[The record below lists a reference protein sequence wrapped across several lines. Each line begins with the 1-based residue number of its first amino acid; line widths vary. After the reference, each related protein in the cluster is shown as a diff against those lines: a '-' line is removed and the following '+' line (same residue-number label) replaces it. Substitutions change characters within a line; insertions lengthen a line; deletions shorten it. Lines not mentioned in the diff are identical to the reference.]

1 MEKNVGSILKQLR
14 KEKRLTL
21 KDLSEMTDLS
31 TSFLSQVERSKS
43 SITLQS
49 LSKISD
55 ALEVSRSYFFP
66 ESNQKDT
73 LIDKADGKGTDNEDT
88 NENFQIN
95 QANFI
100 YQSLSSSNIANP
112 LYEPMLVIL
121 FPNNYKNLTSTHRGQ
136 EFVYVLEGVLTVV
149 IGDKENELVVGNS
162 FHIDSS
168 TPHTWFNN
176 TDEVVKL
183 LYVQSFPNR

>member
-1 MEKNVGSILKQLR
+1 MDKKIGHLLKELR
-14 KEKRLTL
+14 KKRGLTL
-21 KDLSEMTDLS
+21 KELSTKTGLS
-31 TSFLSQVERSKS
+31 TSFLSQLEHAKC

-66 ESNQKDT
+66 EQQDQPQVHESKEANC
-73 LIDKADGKGTDNEDT
+73 
-88 NENFQIN
+88 NFQIN

-100 YQSLSSSNIANP
+100 YQSLASNITNP
-112 LYEPMLVIL
+112 LFEPMLVIL

-136 EFVYVLEGVLTVV
+136 EFVYVLEGVLTVI
-149 IGDKENELVVGNS
+149 IGEEENELGVGDS

-168 TPHTWFNN
+168 TPHTWFNK

-183 LYVQSFPNR
+183 LYVQSYPNA